1 MLCAPRDS
9 EYQSGDRSA
18 SECAGRTIFNW
29 PIDLRHVI
37 GGIFYVADCRAYDGV
52 ISFYANKVTLLL
64 IHIPYRA
71 REITNRIDV
80 IIEAGSASNKQDH
93 RHNSHWPGPK
103 KEFAASL

>member
-1 MLCAPRDS
+1 MLCALRDS

-18 SECAGRTIFNW
+18 PECARRTIFNR

-37 GGIFYVADCRAYDGV
+37 GGIFYVAECRAYDGV

-71 REITNRIDV
+71 GEITNRIDV
-80 IIEAGSASNKQDH
+80 IIEARSASNSQD
-93 RHNSHWPGPK
+93 RKSTRLNS
-103 KEFAASL
+103 S